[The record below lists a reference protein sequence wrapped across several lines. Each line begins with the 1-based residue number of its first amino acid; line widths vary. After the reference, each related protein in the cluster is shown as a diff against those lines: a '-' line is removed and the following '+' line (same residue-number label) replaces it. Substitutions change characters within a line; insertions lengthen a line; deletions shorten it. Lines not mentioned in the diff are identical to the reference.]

1 MNSISTSQ
9 SFYYAHNTA
18 QIVHFHTSNNL
29 STSSEQILTL
39 TLHLLNDLQMYKIYF
54 EILPLHLLI
63 TQYHLYKTRFNSI
76 KPKIY

>member
-1 MNSISTSQ
+1 MNSISTSH
-9 SFYYAHNTA
+9 SFSYAHNTA
-18 QIVHFHTSNNL
+18 QIVHFHTSNIL

-39 TLHLLNDLQMYKIYF
+39 TLHLLNDLQMYKTYF

-63 TQYHLYKTRFNSI
+63 IQYHLYKTRFNSI